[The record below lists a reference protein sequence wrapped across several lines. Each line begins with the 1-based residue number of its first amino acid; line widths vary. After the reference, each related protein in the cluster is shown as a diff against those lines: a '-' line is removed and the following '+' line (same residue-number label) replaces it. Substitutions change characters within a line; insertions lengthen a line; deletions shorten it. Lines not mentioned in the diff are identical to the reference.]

1 MKVSQDNKS
10 LQKNLTLPFNYGI
23 PEIKITP
30 PIEDLLDEL
39 DEDYQEVTM
48 DQVLPEKKSIVIRID
63 CFSDNESE
71 DDDYEE
77 DEDDHDDIDQPR
89 DFTPYPSA
97 PIQLPS
103 ISDGDSSRH
112 DDIEDVM
119 EEVSTVALAKLD
131 LPFTT
136 AYMAA
141 STETS
146 VPVTFTNDH
155 RRLEDIPE
163 VDTSQE
169 E

>member
-1 MKVSQDNKS
+1 MAFTKKFAKFFQKQFGIFNQQYLSSNRVENALNKS
-10 LQKNLTLPFNYGI
+10 I
-23 PEIKITP
+23 
-30 PIEDLLDEL
+30 
-39 DEDYQEVTM
+39 
-48 DQVLPEKKSIVIRID
+48 
-63 CFSDNESE
+63 
-71 DDDYEE
+71 
-77 DEDDHDDIDQPR
+77 
-89 DFTPYPSA
+89 
-97 PIQLPS
+97 PIQLQN
-103 ISDGDSSRH
+103 ISDNNFSGYN
-112 DDIEDVM
+112 DIEDVM

>member
-1 MKVSQDNKS
+1 MTVDN
-10 LQKNLTLPFNYGI
+10 
-23 PEIKITP
+23 
-30 PIEDLLDEL
+30 
-39 DEDYQEVTM
+39 
-48 DQVLPEKKSIVIRID
+48 D
-63 CFSDNESE
+63 CDG
-71 DDDYEE
+71 DDAAG
-77 DEDDHDDIDQPR
+77 DEDDHDDIDDHPR

-155 RRLEDIPE
+155 RRLEDIHE